1 MHMRFRPPSFSGRL
15 HDARTATVVGRL
27 LGLAV
32 LVLFLTGLISH
43 LLQEPPGWLVGHLPT
58 RPVSGYRVTQ
68 GLHVI
73 CGIATIPLLLVK
85 LWTVYPRLFE
95 WPPVRGVGHALE
107 RLSIAVLVMA
117 MTLEMFIGL
126 LNTAKWYP
134 WPFSFRPVHYALA
147 WVIVGA
153 LLVHLAAKAPKIAA
167 NWRRPRTPARPHPDT
182 APAAPAA
189 PAEPVAL
196 AVPDVPDGPDGPGAA
211 AGPAAAD
218 EEARAVQA
226 DRRSLL
232 VGLGVAVGT
241 VTVVTAGQSVTPLAP
256 LNLLAPRH
264 PDHGRQGLPV
274 NRTARAAGISRQAVA
289 AWRLKV
295 DGPTGYE
302 LTLDQLRALPQHSAT
317 LPIACVEGWSKSAH
331 WEGVR
336 IKDLLHRAGLPDG
349 ARLRVI
355 SLQTR
360 GGYGITEMD
369 STYTRDDLTLLAL
382 RLNGDTLAPDHGYPA
397 RVIAPNR
404 PGVMQTKWVT
414 HLEVISG

>member
-1 MHMRFRPPSFSGRL
+1 MQLRIRPPSFSGRL

-27 LGLAV
+27 LGLAI
-32 LVLFLTGLISH
+32 LVCFLTGLWSH

-58 RPVSGYRVTQ
+58 RPVWGYRVTQ

-73 CGIATIPLLLVK
+73 TGIAAIPLLLVK

-107 RLSIAVLVMA
+107 RLSIAVLVSA
-117 MTLEMFIGL
+117 MILELFIGL
-126 LNTAKWYP
+126 MNTAKWYP
-134 WPFSFRPVHYALA
+134 WPFSFRSVHYALA
-147 WVIVGA
+147 WVIIGA
-153 LLVHLAAKAPKIAA
+153 LLVHLAVKAPQIAA
-167 NWRRPRTPARPHPDT
+167 HWRRRR
-182 APAAPAA
+182 A
-189 PAEPVAL
+189 PAE
-196 AVPDVPDGPDGPGAA
+196 
-211 AGPAAAD
+211 AD
-218 EEARAVQA
+218 EPHEVRT

-232 VGLGVAVGT
+232 IGLGVSVGT
-241 VTVVTAGQSVTPLAP
+241 VTAVTAGQSVTPLAN

-264 PDHGRQGLPV
+264 PDHGQQGLPV
-274 NRTARAAGISRQAVA
+274 NRTASSAGVSQQAVD

-302 LTLDQLRALPQHSAT
+302 LTLDELRALPQHAAT

-336 IKDLLHRAGLPDG
+336 IKDLLERAGLPEG
-349 ARLRVI
+349 ARLRVV

-360 GGYGITEMD
+360 GAFAVTEMD
-369 STYTRDDLTLLAL
+369 RTYTRDDLTLLAL
-382 RLNGDTLAPDHGYPA
+382 RLNGEVLSPDHGYPA

-404 PGVMQTKWVT
+404 PGVLQTKWVT
-414 HLEVISG
+414 RLEVIEA

>member
-1 MHMRFRPPSFSGRL
+1 MQSRIRPPSFSGRL
-15 HDARTATVVGRL
+15 HEPRTATVVGRL

-32 LVLFLTGLISH
+32 LICFLTGLVSH
-43 LLQEPPGWLVGHLPT
+43 LLQEPPGWLIGHLPT

-68 GLHVI
+68 ALHVI
-73 CGIATIPLLLVK
+73 SGIAAIPLLLVK
-85 LWTVYPRLFE
+85 LWTVYPRLYE

-107 RLSIAVLVMA
+107 RLSIAVLVGA
-117 MTLEMFIGL
+117 MTLELFMGL

-134 WPFSFRPVHYALA
+134 WPFSFRLVHYALA

-153 LLVHLAAKAPKIAA
+153 LLVHLGVKMPQIVAH
-167 NWRRPRTPARPHPDT
+167 WRRPRVA
-182 APAAPAA
+182 
-189 PAEPVAL
+189 AEPEP
-196 AVPDVPDGPDGPGAA
+196 AVAA
-211 AGPAAAD
+211 AGPEAAVVAAGPEAAAGAD
-218 EEARAVQA
+218 EAARQGTPGTPAEGAEPRAVAA

-264 PDHGRQGLPV
+264 PDHGQQGLPV
-274 NRTARAAGISRQAVA
+274 NRTARAAGIGRQAVA
-289 AWRLKV
+289 DWRLSV
-295 DGPTGYE
+295 GGPAGYE

-336 IKDLLHRAGLPDG
+336 IKDLLERAGLPDG
-349 ARLRVI
+349 ARLRVV

-360 GGYGITEMD
+360 GGYAVTEMD
-369 STYTRDDLTLLAL
+369 RTYTRDDLTLLAL
-382 RLNGDTLAPDHGYPA
+382 RLNGEVLSPDHGYPA

-404 PGVMQTKWVT
+404 PGVLQTKWVT
-414 HLEVISG
+414 RLEVISA

>member
-1 MHMRFRPPSFSGRL
+1 MHLRIRPPSFSGRL

-32 LVLFLTGLISH
+32 LVLFLTGLVSH
-43 LLQEPPGWLVGHLPT
+43 LLQEPPGWLIGHLPT

-73 CGIATIPLLLVK
+73 SGIATIPLLLVK
-85 LWTVYPRLFE
+85 LWTVYPRLFT
-95 WPPVRGVGHALE
+95 WPAVRGVGHALE
-107 RLSIAVLVMA
+107 RLSIAVLVGA
-117 MTLEMFIGL
+117 MTLELFIGL

-153 LLVHLAAKAPKIAA
+153 LLVHVAVKAPQIAA
-167 NWRRPRTPARPHPDT
+167 HWRRPRTPARPQPE
-182 APAAPAA
+182 AAPAA
-189 PAEPVAL
+189 PARA
-196 AVPDVPDGPDGPGAA
+196 DGPAMPEAPGG
-211 AGPAAAD
+211 AGGD
-218 EEARAVQA
+218 EEERAVQA

-241 VTVVTAGQSVTPLAP
+241 VTAVTAGQSVTPLAR

-264 PDHGRQGLPV
+264 PDHGQQGLPV
-274 NRTARAAGISRQAVA
+274 NRTARAAGITRQAVTD
-289 AWRLKV
+289 WRLKV

-302 LTLDQLRALPQHSAT
+302 LTLEQLRALPQHSAT

-369 STYTRDDLTLLAL
+369 HTYTRDDLTLLAL
-382 RLNGDTLAPDHGYPA
+382 RLNGDVLTPDHGYPA

-414 HLEVISG
+414 RLEVIPA